1 MVTSV
6 CSQVC
11 VYREM
16 QRRREGGGCLS
27 YVSSKGDGESHG
39 LDELCDLRSRL
50 PAMEFLWE
58 GKRKGK
64 LDPLVY
70 NYLFK

>member
-1 MVTSV
+1 MSAAKAMEGAMVWMNSV
-6 CSQVC
+6 
-11 VYREM
+11 
-16 QRRREGGGCLS
+16 
-27 YVSSKGDGESHG
+27 
-39 LDELCDLRSRL
+39 LRSRL